1 MIPFLDL
8 NKANNEI
15 KSQLDDAYRR
25 VLDSGTFILGPE
37 LEKFEN
43 EFAEYSEVKFCIG
56 VGNGLEALHLLLKA
70 YEIGVGDEVIVPT
83 NTFIATWL
91 AVTECGATVVPVEP
105 DPLTHNIDPNL
116 ISKVITSRTKAII
129 AVHLYGQPADMDS
142 INQIASNHGLIVIED
157 AAQAQGARYKD
168 RRVGSLG
175 DSAATSFYPG
185 KNLGAL
191 GDGGAVLTNNIEIA
205 GKVKMLRHYGSIVK
219 YNHQLKGY
227 NSRLDELQAAFL
239 RVKLSNLDTFNIRR
253 REIALKYSRSISNC
267 NIILPYSPRY
277 AESVWHLFVV
287 QTKQRDFFKDYLDKH
302 GISTVIHYPKPPHLQ
317 PCYSEM
323 SFNSFL
329 IAETLANE
337 VLSLPMYP
345 QLKDDELDFII
356 EVVNSFKPLQI

>member
-157 AAQAQGARYKD
+157 AAQAQGASYKD
-168 RRVGSLG
+168 
-175 DSAATSFYPG
+175 
-185 KNLGAL
+185 
-191 GDGGAVLTNNIEIA
+191 
-205 GKVKMLRHYGSIVK
+205 
-219 YNHQLKGY
+219 
-227 NSRLDELQAAFL
+227 
-239 RVKLSNLDTFNIRR
+239 
-253 REIALKYSRSISNC
+253 
-267 NIILPYSPRY
+267 
-277 AESVWHLFVV
+277 
-287 QTKQRDFFKDYLDKH
+287 
-302 GISTVIHYPKPPHLQ
+302 
-317 PCYSEM
+317 
-323 SFNSFL
+323 
-329 IAETLANE
+329 
-337 VLSLPMYP
+337 
-345 QLKDDELDFII
+345 
-356 EVVNSFKPLQI
+356 